1 MLNAALMTIILYDD
15 DIRSRLDA
23 RDAVRWMG
31 EAIDANY
38 RGDLVAPP
46 RVHADLGDGRMVFT
60 TGRLRGSWFGY
71 RSYDTF
77 PTEPGSQLVAVH
89 DESSGEMR
97 AIAIGNEL
105 GPRRTG
111 AIGAV
116 AAEALA
122 SPTATDAAIIG
133 TGTQSVTQL
142 WALSAVRDL
151 SHVRVFS
158 RDPARRE
165 AFARLAQ
172 RQYGVVCRA
181 ATTARDAVDGAQIV
195 VLATNS
201 PTPVIDAR
209 WLEPD
214 AYVTTLGPKQQ
225 GRAEFG
231 RDLPAVA
238 ALVVTDSPSQ
248 MDAYDPPNV
257 LVGTA
262 HHEGIASLGA
272 LRAGDVAR
280 PEPGSITLFCSVGL
294 AGTEAFLLD
303 RLATSING

>member
-1 MLNAALMTIILYDD
+1 
-15 DIRSRLDA
+15 
-23 RDAVRWMG
+23 
-31 EAIDANY
+31 
-38 RGDLVAPP
+38 
-46 RVHADLGDGRMVFT
+46 
-60 TGRLRGSWFGY
+60 
-71 RSYDTF
+71 
-77 PTEPGSQLVAVH
+77 
-89 DESSGEMR
+89 
-97 AIAIGNEL
+97 
-105 GPRRTG
+105 
-111 AIGAV
+111 
-116 AAEALA
+116 
-122 SPTATDAAIIG
+122 
-133 TGTQSVTQL
+133 L
-142 WALSAVRDL
+142 WALSTVRDL
-151 SHVRVFS
+151 SQVWVFS

-165 AFARLAQ
+165 AFAQLAQ
-172 RQYGVVCRA
+172 RLYGVVCHA
-181 ATTARDAVDGAQIV
+181 APTARDAVDGAQIV

-257 LVGTA
+257 LVGTP
-262 HHEGIASLGA
+262 HHERIASLGA